1 MKCSFLFS
9 ICLLSIVSNL
19 FLIACQP
26 QEKIKHTDTP
36 FVQRY
41 SIKFY
46 AEEGISLQKA
56 YANRNGNIKVL
67 SSEGLMA
74 AAEGQLLYPGKLH
87 LDQSYLHFQDAGLS
101 DILVKEQ
108 EFYFLGKDEIS
119 SNNQAGSYYFM
130 NSIPDA
136 EQFSIGNADS
146 LLLAEGKR
154 LYFFKGEAL
163 LWETELDQEV
173 LELHF
178 KPSDAFFD
186 ILTASGI
193 YTFKPASQKL
203 NMLSLKGNFVSMCN
217 QGEKLLIAQSDKFFF
232 VEKGEVSETFTA
244 IPSSPILTASFI
256 HGHYWFGTEGG
267 VFMLKE
273 DGSFDYYYGNRWLA
287 DNKVKHI
294 SQGPDSSIL
303 ILSETGLAQ
312 LIYKPFT
319 LTQKADYF
327 EKQVR
332 QRHIRFGFNAERVDL
347 KKGNPSSGRLKDS
360 DNDGLWTSMYLASQ
374 AFRYSVDQSEEA
386 LQNCRESLAALERL
400 YTINPVPGFPSRSFE
415 RSGYMNK
422 LSDKKR
428 WLAVG
433 DSIWDWK
440 STTSSDEAIGH
451 MFAFGVL
458 AELIPDQQIKELSI
472 QLMDTLMSHIVKND
486 LYLVDHDGKP
496 TTWGRWNPE
505 YVNARPVMVGD
516 RKLNSSNI
524 ISMLQTAYHFTQKEK
539 YREKAFELMEE
550 HGYLENLLRP
560 MKEIGPAPEKADDWS
575 KMLSES
581 WNHSDD
587 EMYFLGYWGLYRYA
601 FNDSLKKLYR
611 AAIIEHWEIER
622 PEKEALWNIMT
633 HLLGGENYDLE
644 EAVWYLQEYPL
655 DLINW
660 DIKNS
665 HRKDLAFLPNNFRGQ
680 PIEEVLSPYERPI
693 QKHNGNTF
701 NLDRERGNGNREY
714 SAGDIWLLPYWM
726 GRYLGLIG

>member
-1 MKCSFLFS
+1 
-9 ICLLSIVSNL
+9 
-19 FLIACQP
+19 
-26 QEKIKHTDTP
+26 
-36 FVQRY
+36 
-41 SIKFY
+41 
-46 AEEGISLQKA
+46 
-56 YANRNGNIKVL
+56 
-67 SSEGLMA
+67 
-74 AAEGQLLYPGKLH
+74 
-87 LDQSYLHFQDAGLS
+87 
-101 DILVKEQ
+101 
-108 EFYFLGKDEIS
+108 
-119 SNNQAGSYYFM
+119 
-130 NSIPDA
+130 
-136 EQFSIGNADS
+136 
-146 LLLAEGKR
+146 
-154 LYFFKGEAL
+154 
-163 LWETELDQEV
+163 
-173 LELHF
+173 
-178 KPSDAFFD
+178 
-186 ILTASGI
+186 
-193 YTFKPASQKL
+193 
-203 NMLSLKGNFVSMCN
+203 
-217 QGEKLLIAQSDKFFF
+217 
-232 VEKGEVSETFTA
+232 
-244 IPSSPILTASFI
+244 
-256 HGHYWFGTEGG
+256 
-267 VFMLKE
+267 MLKE

-294 SQGPDSSIL
+294 SQGPDSSVL

-312 LIYKPFT
+312 LIYKPFS
-319 LTQKADYF
+319 LAQKADYF

-347 KKGNPSSGRLKDS
+347 EKGIPSSGRLKDS

-374 AFRYSVDQSEEA
+374 AFRFAVEPSEEA
-386 LQNCRESLAALERL
+386 LQNCRESLAAMERL

-415 RSGYMNK
+415 RSGYMDK

-451 MFAFGVL
+451 IFAFGIL
-458 AELIPDQQIKELSI
+458 AELIPDPQIKELSI

-505 YVNARPVMVGD
+505 YVNARPIMVGD

-524 ISMLQTAYHFTQKEK
+524 ISMLQTAFHFTQKEK
-539 YREKAFELMEE
+539 YRAKAFELMEE

-560 MKEIGPAPEKADDWS
+560 MKEIGPAPEEADDWS

-601 FNDSLKKLYR
+601 FNDSLKELYR
-611 AAIIEHWEIER
+611 EAIIDHWEIER

-633 HLLGGENYDLE
+633 HLVGGENYDLE
-644 EAVWYLQEYPL
+644 EAIWYLQEYPL

-665 HRKDLAFLPNNFRGQ
+665 HRKDLTFLPNNFRGQ
-680 PIEEVLSPYERPI
+680 SIEEILSPYERPI

-701 NLDRERGNGNREY
+701 NLDRDRGNGNREY